1 MNKLTLSYLLF
12 FIITFSPLS
21 SSSGGAGK
29 GESDLIV
36 INNVKVWNHPTKA
49 IFNKYK
55 IELVKV
61 ELSRG
66 KTYPTFFV
74 KMPYDPLSSQ
84 NDSYYNKVL
93 LEILKA
99 NGWWDYSLNDSQD
112 GVIISIKWDK
122 RQKTMQKDFISI
134 KSE

>member
-1 MNKLTLSYLLF
+1 
-12 FIITFSPLS
+12 
-21 SSSGGAGK
+21 
-29 GESDLIV
+29 
-36 INNVKVWNHPTKA
+36 
-49 IFNKYK
+49 
-55 IELVKV
+55 
-61 ELSRG
+61 
-66 KTYPTFFV
+66 
-74 KMPYDPLSSQ
+74 MPYDPLSSQ

-93 LEILKA
+93 FEILKA

>member
-49 IFNKYK
+49 IFNKYQ

-134 KSE
+134 RSE